1 MPADPFLAIGMV
13 SAPHNFERRRSVR
26 RDMLDLP
33 SIRNGV
39 LVFRFLLG
47 QVAPSEKF
55 ATPRGTFAFGSL
67 QELQAE
73 VAHHPDV
80 VLLDTLDGSGEQASK
95 QCSCLEKTVGWMQF
109 ALVQWPGASFYGK
122 TEGLIARQRVRTH
135 VHSYACVSRA
145 QMTRTSNCA
154 RSSWSFVDCTSKG
167 GGMWSMDP
175 STCA

>member
-1 MPADPFLAIGMV
+1 MLLFAGGAPCWPSEVAIMPADPFLAIGMV

-33 SIRNGV
+33 SIRDGV

-47 QVAPSEKF
+47 QVASSK
-55 ATPRGTFAFGSL
+55 RFAFGSL
-67 QELQAE
+67 KELHAE

-80 VLLDTLDGSGEQASK
+80 VLLDTLDGSGDK

-122 TEGLIARQRVRTH
+122 TEG
-135 VHSYACVSRA
+135 
-145 QMTRTSNCA
+145 
-154 RSSWSFVDCTSKG
+154 W
-167 GGMWSMDP
+167 
-175 STCA
+175 